1 MDVKNDM
8 TNPLKDSKNRWVKHL
23 IITEDLRNKTIEITL
38 QRILKLLDSAQIL
51 LDNGGQ
57 VTICAGL
64 YTYAVEEYGKIVLLR
79 KSRKIDGH
87 VRVNYKKGFRDHNT
101 KFRLAVKNLPKECTT
116 LRIGPFDPNIF
127 DPKIFDTETVIAD
140 FKSRMSVF
148 YTNFLESGINIESV
162 PLVSEQR
169 LKIAIV
175 TLRKIADED
184 AKQPL

>member
-1 MDVKNDM
+1 M
-8 TNPLKDSKNRWVKHL
+8 TNPLKDSKNRWVKYL

-51 LDNGGQ
+51 LDNGGK

-79 KSRKIDGH
+79 KSRKINGH
-87 VRVNYKKGFRDHNT
+87 VRLKYKQGFRDHNT
-101 KFRLAVKNLPKECTT
+101 KFRLAVKKLPNECKT
-116 LRIGPFDPNIF
+116 LRIGPFEPNIF
-127 DPKIFDTETVIAD
+127 DPTIFDAETVIVD

-148 YTNFLESGINIESV
+148 YTNFLESGVNIESV

-175 TLRKIADED
+175 TLRKIAEEMINTT
-184 AKQPL
+184 

>member
-1 MDVKNDM
+1 M
-8 TNPLKDSKNRWVKHL
+8 TNPLKDGKNRWVKYL
-23 IITEDLRNKTIEITL
+23 IITEDMRNKTIEISR

-51 LDNGGQ
+51 LDNGGT

-64 YTYAVEEYGKIVLLR
+64 FTYAVEEFGKIVLLR

-101 KFRLAVKNLPKECTT
+101 KFRLAVKKLPNECTT
-116 LRIGPFDPNIF
+116 LQIGPFDPKF
-127 DPKIFDTETVIAD
+127 FDTETIIAD

-148 YTNFLESGINIESV
+148 YTNFLELGVNIESV

-175 TLRKIADED
+175 TLRKIVEEV
-184 AKQPL
+184 

>member
-1 MDVKNDM
+1 MV
-8 TNPLKDSKNRWVKHL
+8 NPLKDGKNRWVKYL
-23 IITEDLRNKTIEITL
+23 IITEDMRNKTIEISR
-38 QRILKLLDSAQIL
+38 QRILKLLDSSQIL
-51 LDNGGQ
+51 LDTGGT

-101 KFRLAVKNLPKECTT
+101 KFRLAVKKLPNECTT
-116 LRIGPFDPNIF
+116 LRISPFNPKCF
-127 DPKIFDTETVIAD
+127 DIETVIAD

-148 YTNFLESGINIESV
+148 YTNFLESGVTIESV

-175 TLRKIADED
+175 TLRKIVED
-184 AKQPL
+184 V

>member
-1 MDVKNDM
+1 MV
-8 TNPLKDSKNRWVKHL
+8 NPLKDGKNRWVKYL
-23 IITEDLRNKTIEITL
+23 FITEDMRNKTIEISR
-38 QRILKLLDSAQIL
+38 QRILKLLDSSQIL
-51 LDNGGQ
+51 LDNGGA

-101 KFRLAVKNLPKECTT
+101 KFRLAVKKLPNECTT
-116 LRIGPFDPNIF
+116 LRINPFDTKCF
-127 DPKIFDTETVIAD
+127 DIKTVIAD

-148 YTNFLESGINIESV
+148 YTNFLESGVIIESV

-175 TLRKIADED
+175 TLRKIVEEV
-184 AKQPL
+184 